1 MFGGVPAVAE
11 VDMSRIQFVVLGV
24 ALMLLIGC
32 RSRNPPADEAEV
44 DPLVGSW
51 EVTSVERD
59 GEPDLLQVGA
69 RLTFTAHEVQFQP
82 KAVQIA
88 DGTS

>member
-1 MFGGVPAVAE
+1 
-11 VDMSRIQFVVLGV
+11 MSRIRLSVLGV
-24 ALMLLIGC
+24 AVVLLIGY
-32 RSRNPPADEAEV
+32 RSSHQPADGGEAES
-44 DPLVGSW
+44 LEGSW
-51 EVTSVERD
+51 EVTSVQRD

-69 RLTFTAHEVQFQP
+69 QLIFTGTEVQFQP

>member
-1 MFGGVPAVAE
+1 
-11 VDMSRIQFVVLGV
+11 MSRIPLAVLGV
-24 ALMLLIGC
+24 AVALLIGC
-32 RSRNPPADEAEV
+32 RSGNQPADGGEAES
-44 DPLVGSW
+44 LKGSW
-51 EVTSVERD
+51 EVTSVQRD

-69 RLTFTAHEVQFQP
+69 QMTFTGDEVKFQP

>member
-1 MFGGVPAVAE
+1 MA
-11 VDMSRIQFVVLGV
+11 RIRLAVLGV
-24 ALMLLIGC
+24 AVALLIGC
-32 RSRNPPADEAEV
+32 RSSNQPADGGEAES
-44 DPLVGSW
+44 LTGSW

-69 RLTFTAHEVQFQP
+69 QLTFTGHEVTFQP
-82 KAVQIA
+82 KAVQFV